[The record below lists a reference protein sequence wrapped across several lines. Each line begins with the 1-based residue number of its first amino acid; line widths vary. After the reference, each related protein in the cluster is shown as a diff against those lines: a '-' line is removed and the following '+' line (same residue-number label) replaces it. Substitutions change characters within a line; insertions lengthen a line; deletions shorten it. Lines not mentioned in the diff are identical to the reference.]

1 MTPLFFARD
10 NKVLGIIAVAD
21 VIKEDSREAILELEN
36 MGIKVIMLTGDNRK
50 LQSHWPQSRC

>member
-21 VIKEDSREAILELEN
+21 VIKEDSREAILE
-36 MGIKVIMLTGDNRK
+36 T
-50 LQSHWPQSRC
+50 